1 MDDLD
6 RRLVTA
12 LPGVTRVGVLELSR
26 RLGIARGTVQAR
38 LDRLQGGGVV
48 AGFGP
53 YLDLRALGFMVL
65 AFTTLEIA
73 QGQETAVLDSLAGI
87 PEVIEVHKTT
97 GPGDLL
103 CRIVARTNEHLHDV
117 LERVLA
123 TPGITRTTSALA
135 LARTGKDVGTPIITF
150 SPGADDEVSFFGP
163 VIARI
168 PRGEEALRIWD
179 AFELLAR
186 TPGFAEI
193 KRSARD
199 RPAFG

>member
-12 LPGVTRVGVLELSR
+12 LPGVTRPGVLELSR

-38 LDRLQGGGVV
+38 LDRLQAGGVL

-53 YLDLRALGFMVL
+53 YLDLRALGFNVL

-73 QGQETAVLDSLAGI
+73 QGQETAVIDSLAGI

-103 CRIVARTNEHLHDV
+103 CRIVARTNDHLHDV
-117 LERVLA
+117 LEQVLA

-135 LARTGKDVGTPIITF
+135 LA
-150 SPGADDEVSFFGP
+150 SPVQRPLAY
-163 VIARI
+163 
-168 PRGEEALRIWD
+168 ALP
-179 AFELLAR
+179 AELL
-186 TPGFAEI
+186 G
-193 KRSARD
+193 
-199 RPAFG
+199 

>member
-1 MDDLD
+1 MSTVLDDLD

-12 LPGVTRVGVLELSR
+12 LPDATRPGVLDLSR
-26 RLGIARGTVQAR
+26 RLGVARGTVQAR
-38 LDRLQGGGVV
+38 LDRLHAAGVL

-53 YLDLRALGFMVL
+53 YLDLRAMGFTVL

-73 QGQETAVLDSLAGI
+73 QGQEASVIDSLAAI

-117 LERVLA
+117 LERVLD

-135 LARTGKDVGTPIITF
+135 LATP
-150 SPGADDEVSFFGP
+150 VQRP
-163 VIARI
+163 VAY
-168 PRGEEALRIWD
+168 ALPD
-179 AFELLAR
+179 ELLA
-186 TPGFAEI
+186 
-193 KRSARD
+193 
-199 RPAFG
+199 

>member
-1 MDDLD
+1 MLTTMDDLD
-6 RRLVTA
+6 RRLLTS
-12 LPGVTRVGVLELSR
+12 LPGATRPGVLELSR

-38 LDRLQGGGVV
+38 LDRLQAAGVV

-53 YLDLRALGFMVL
+53 YLDLRALGFTVL
-65 AFTTLEIA
+65 AVI
-73 QGQETAVLDSLAGI
+73 DSLATI

-135 LARTGKDVGTPIITF
+135 LT
-150 SPGADDEVSFFGP
+150 SPVQRP
-163 VIARI
+163 VAY
-168 PRGEEALRIWD
+168 ALPD
-179 AFELLAR
+179 ELLA
-186 TPGFAEI
+186 
-193 KRSARD
+193 
-199 RPAFG
+199 

>member
-12 LPGVTRVGVLELSR
+12 LPGVTRPGVLELSR
-26 RLGIARGTVQAR
+26 RLGVARGTVQAR
-38 LDRLQGGGVV
+38 LDRLQAGGVL

-53 YLDLRALGFMVL
+53 YLDLRALGFTVL

-73 QGQETAVLDSLAGI
+73 QGQETAVIDSLAGI

-135 LARTGKDVGTPIITF
+135 LA
-150 SPGADDEVSFFGP
+150 SPVQRPLAY
-163 VIARI
+163 
-168 PRGEEALRIWD
+168 ALPD
-179 AFELLAR
+179 ALL
-186 TPGFAEI
+186 G
-193 KRSARD
+193 
-199 RPAFG
+199 

>member
-1 MDDLD
+1 MLTAMDDLD

-12 LPGVTRVGVLELSR
+12 LPAVTRPSVLELSR

-38 LDRLQGGGVV
+38 LDRLQAGGAL

-53 YLDLRALGFMVL
+53 YLDLRALGFTVL

-73 QGQETAVLDSLAGI
+73 QGQEAAVIQSLAGI

-135 LARTGKDVGTPIITF
+135 LA
-150 SPGADDEVSFFGP
+150 SPVQRP
-163 VIARI
+163 VAY
-168 PRGEEALRIWD
+168 ALPD
-179 AFELLAR
+179 ALL
-186 TPGFAEI
+186 G
-193 KRSARD
+193 
-199 RPAFG
+199 

>member
-12 LPGVTRVGVLELSR
+12 LPGVTRPGVLELSR

-38 LDRLQGGGVV
+38 LDRLQAGGVL

-53 YLDLRALGFMVL
+53 YLDLRALGFTVL

-73 QGQETAVLDSLAGI
+73 QGQETAVIDSLAGI

-135 LARTGKDVGTPIITF
+135 LA
-150 SPGADDEVSFFGP
+150 SPVQRPLAY
-163 VIARI
+163 
-168 PRGEEALRIWD
+168 ALPD
-179 AFELLAR
+179 ELL
-186 TPGFAEI
+186 G
-193 KRSARD
+193 
-199 RPAFG
+199 

>member
-1 MDDLD
+1 MLSLMDDLD

-12 LPGVTRVGVLELSR
+12 LPDVTRPGVLELSR

-38 LDRLQGGGVV
+38 LDRLQAGGVL

-53 YLDLRALGFMVL
+53 YLDLRALGFNVL

-73 QGQETAVLDSLAGI
+73 QGQETAVIDSLTGI

-117 LERVLA
+117 LEQVLA

-135 LARTGKDVGTPIITF
+135 LA
-150 SPGADDEVSFFGP
+150 SPVQRPLAY
-163 VIARI
+163 
-168 PRGEEALRIWD
+168 ALT
-179 AFELLAR
+179 AELL
-186 TPGFAEI
+186 G
-193 KRSARD
+193 
-199 RPAFG
+199 

>member
-12 LPGVTRVGVLELSR
+12 LPGVTRPGVLELSR

-38 LDRLQGGGVV
+38 LDRLQAGGVL

-53 YLDLRALGFMVL
+53 YLDLRALGFTVL

-73 QGQETAVLDSLAGI
+73 QGQETAVIDSLAGI

-135 LARTGKDVGTPIITF
+135 LA
-150 SPGADDEVSFFGP
+150 SPVQRPLAY
-163 VIARI
+163 AI
-168 PRGEEALRIWD
+168 PDAL
-179 AFELLAR
+179 L
-186 TPGFAEI
+186 G
-193 KRSARD
+193 
-199 RPAFG
+199 